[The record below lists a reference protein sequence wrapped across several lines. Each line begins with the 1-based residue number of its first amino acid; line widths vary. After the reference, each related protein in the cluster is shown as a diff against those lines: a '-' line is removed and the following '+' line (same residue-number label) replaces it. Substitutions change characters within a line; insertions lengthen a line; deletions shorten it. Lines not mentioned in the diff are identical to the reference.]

1 MACKIAINSN
11 NILKLPAKKFIQ
23 IEVDEIISMDH
34 INKSINERIDELLGI
49 KKEEDN
55 LVNNKHNVEDIKK
68 HINKKKSNIISFTYT
83 ISEEIRETFY
93 PIEYF
98 RKWEYNSQT
107 SKKN

>member
-68 HINKKKSNIISFTYT
+68 HINKKKTNKISFTNT
-83 ISEEIRETFY
+83 ISKEIRETFY